1 MTKMKLCSTN
11 ANPAIQPSTPQVGIY
26 ECEVTLK
33 FRLIEEELAQCDR
46 DQLLQILI
54 DAYSYGSDNYLEPLQ
69 ADVRVQEVAELDASP
84 EMRRQVI
91 RLRNAGGL
99 K

>member
-1 MTKMKLCSTN
+1 MTKMKLCSTTV
-11 ANPAIQPSTPQVGIY
+11 NPATQPSTPQVGIY

-33 FRLIEEELAQCDR
+33 FHLIEEELAQCDR

-54 DAYSYGSDNYLEPLQ
+54 DAYSYGSDSYLEPLHS
-69 ADVRVQEVAELDASP
+69 DVKVKAVAELQASP

-91 RLRNAGGL
+91 RLRNASGL
-99 K
+99 Q

>member
-11 ANPAIQPSTPQVGIY
+11 VHSAVQPSTPQVGIY

-54 DAYSYGSDNYLEPLQ
+54 DAYSYGSDNYLEPLH
-69 ADVRVQEVAELDASP
+69 ADVKVNEVTELEASP

-91 RLRNAGGL
+91 RLRNASGL

>member
-1 MTKMKLCSTN
+1 MKLCSTN
-11 ANPAIQPSTPQVGIY
+11 VNSAVQPPKLQVGIY

-33 FRLIEEELAQCDR
+33 FRLIEEELVQCDR
-46 DQLLQILI
+46 EQLLRILV
-54 DAYSYGSDNYLEPLQ
+54 DAYSYGSDNYLETLN
-69 ADVRVQEVAELDASP
+69 ADVRVKEVAELEASP

-91 RLRNAGGL
+91 RLRNATGL

>member
-1 MTKMKLCSTN
+1 MKLCSTN